1 MKKKKNKNKNNVDD
15 VTFGTG
21 YRLFALILYMP
32 DMMYVPRDEKFV
44 CFLFLFLCTL
54 PGKVPS
60 TIQIWLLLADNSGTC
75 TSLTFKYLENL
86 KCIPSSFKNCIHRS
100 NNPIQRSSISS
111 DVHHHHHHHHHRIPA
126 SFILGHLDRITHIVS
141 YRIA

>member
-1 MKKKKNKNKNNVDD
+1 MKKKKKKTKNNVDD

-44 CFLFLFLCTL
+44 CFCFCFCV
-54 PGKVPS
+54 PCRVPS

-111 DVHHHHHHHHHRIPA
+111 DVHHHHHHRIPV
-126 SFILGHLDRITHIVS
+126 SFILGHPDRITHIVS